1 MADTKPLTVESPI
14 GQRKVDSAG
23 SPVGVVRMDVD
34 KSYAD
39 AGVLLKKF
47 LNNSDQEAWD
57 RIAEKIDYTF
67 ETLDLALRPLAE
79 ATGLG
84 HEIQSR
90 LDRGQKL
97 LFKPNLVNPMN
108 IDPQTNG
115 PGFGYTACTE
125 WSFIAALMRW
135 FHDMMGVRYGQM
147 AVGEAATMLTAAAGE
162 YSMMHPEGKTVT
174 PETVMEGKCGDFYCG
189 WGFYFARKYLSER
202 LEAGSD
208 EDPMKGYEESMAG
221 TYIPTGLASDKLMIY
236 DLNRISDDPTKG
248 LECEVPDGVN
258 FKSITL
264 HKAIVGGDKGNPE
277 DLKANPGC
285 IIVNVPKF
293 KVHGITL
300 FTNIIKNLGIGLYP
314 MQYSGRGKCQWDY
327 SVPHKQIPGIK
338 GGIPHQVWVGKVDPK
353 TGYPLRDETGNYR
366 LEKTGGINATMIDVI
381 QAAAHQGT
389 FMIHIVDGIEAIN
402 VDHQG
407 INLGEKAREGLVF
420 AGLDPVATD
429 LLCAR
434 YMFGNV
440 PLKEALETDLD
451 DGAGG
456 RFPQAVPIPVLE
468 GDNIVS
474 KAGYDC
480 PLSRDACFEKAEDR
494 GLGKRRYY
502 VIGHDSVTDNPLV
515 SLEGHLGYVKE
526 GAFVDVVTET
536 LFYDT
541 FSFPWNMQKTA
552 LSYMEASDRLTGTSH
567 KAEFLK
573 AFDEDGDGVVTY
585 DDFGK
590 KGLFSFYLH
599 AVGEYISQRGSEPF
613 GHLKGNFSA
622 FAKLYKTMEPAM
634 NAQGVDI
641 MKEWFLGSACC
652 AAFNISLLEEEL
664 PDPFAPGLVCGKGK
678 WPSLQLAQ
686 FVQLGA
692 SLYGLDFPQSIS
704 FPSLYLG
711 ALLYADLTQNGGQY
725 AGKLRNEPNMENIT
739 RYIDEAP
746 TGKTEPLDFV
756 FYVPA
761 GFDTLFGKPIPNVQ
775 VTDDPSKI
783 LTAHFAGGRE
793 IWP

>member
-1 MADTKPLTVESPI
+1 MPKTKPLTVESPI
-14 GQRKVDSAG
+14 GQRKTDSAG

-39 AGVLLKKF
+39 VGELLQKF
-47 LNNSDQEAWD
+47 LNDSDEGAWE

-67 ETLDLALRPLAE
+67 ENLDLALRPLAE

-84 HEIQSR
+84 NEIRSR

-97 LFKPNLVNPMN
+97 LFKPNLVNPTN

-115 PGFGYTACTE
+115 PDFGYTACTE
-125 WSFIAALMRW
+125 WSFMAALMRW

-147 AVGEAATMLTAAAGE
+147 AVGEAATMLTAAASD
-162 YSMMHPEGKTVT
+162 YSMMHPAGKTVT
-174 PETVMEGKCGDFYCG
+174 PEAVMEGKCGDFYCG

-202 LEAGSD
+202 LKAGSD
-208 EDPMKGYEESMAG
+208 EDPMQGYEESVAG
-221 TYIPTGLASDKLMIY
+221 TYIPMGLASDKLMVY
-236 DLNRISDDPTKG
+236 DLNRISDDPSKG

-258 FKSITL
+258 YKSITL
-264 HKAIVGGDKGNPE
+264 HKAIVGGDKGDPE

-285 IIVNVPKF
+285 ILVNVPKF
-293 KVHGITL
+293 KVHAITL

-314 MQYSGRGKCQWDY
+314 MQYSGSGTCQWDY
-327 SVPHKQIPGIK
+327 SIPHTEIPGIK
-338 GGIPHQVWVGKVDPK
+338 GGIPHQVWVGKLDPK
-353 TGYPLRDETGNYR
+353 TGYPLRDGAGNYK

-389 FMIHIVDGIEAIN
+389 LMIHVVDGIEAIN
-402 VDHQG
+402 IDHQG
-407 INLGEKAREGLVF
+407 MNLGEKSRDGMVF
-420 AGLDPVATD
+420 AGLDPVAAD

-434 YMFGNV
+434 YMFSNV
-440 PLKEALETDLD
+440 PLEEALQTDID

-456 RFPQAVPIPVLE
+456 RFPQAVPIPVPE
-468 GDNIVS
+468 GNNIVS

-480 PLSRDACFEKAEDR
+480 PLARDTCFEDAEKR
-494 GLGKRRYY
+494 GLGERRYH
-502 VIGHDSVTDNPLV
+502 VVGHDSVTDSPLV

-526 GAFVDVVTET
+526 GTFFDVVTET

-552 LSYMEASDRLTGTSH
+552 LSYMEASDRLAGTSH
-567 KAEFLK
+567 KEEFLK

-585 DDFGK
+585 NEFGK
-590 KGLFSFYLH
+590 KGLFSLFLNSMGA
-599 AVGEYISQRGSEPF
+599 AVSVRGSEPF
-613 GHLKGNFSA
+613 GYLKGGF
-622 FAKLYKTMEPAM
+622 FTFGKMFKTLQPTM
-634 NAQGVDI
+634 NAEGHDVA
-641 MKEWFLGSACC
+641 KEWFLGSACC
-652 AAFNISLLEEEL
+652 AAYNISLLEEEL
-664 PDPFAPGLVCGKGK
+664 PDPFVPGLVCGKGK
-678 WPSLQLAQ
+678 WPSMQLAR

-692 SLYGLDFPQSIS
+692 NLYGLDFPQSIT

-711 ALLYADLTQNGGQY
+711 ALLYADLTQNGGHY
-725 AGKLRNEPNMENIT
+725 AGKIRNAPNIENIT
-739 RYIDEAP
+739 KYIDEAP

-756 FYVPA
+756 FYVPE
-761 GFDTLFGKPIPNVQ
+761 GFDNLFGKPIPNVQ
-775 VTDDPSKI
+775 VTDDPSRM
-783 LTAHFAGGRE
+783 LTVHFAGGAE